1 MEDVNTKNKAKW
13 LVIVAVILTGVA
25 IYTLG
30 AYLNSFS

>member
-1 MEDVNTKNKAKW
+1 MEEENTKNKAKR
-13 LVIVAVILTGVA
+13 LVIAAVILTGVA